1 MSLGGIATYVA
12 LLGLIA
18 IWITPWVILSLILS
32 GISDIDAS
40 VAMVLGLLLGP
51 LSIVLLVLLAV
62 NKKKSVA
69 VPTSGWVESNALFE
83 TRDPFA

>member
-32 GISDIDAS
+32 GVSDIDAS

-69 VPTSGWVESNALFE
+69 VPVSGWVESNAFLE
-83 TRDPFA
+83 SRDPFA